1 MCKAPVYGVPG
12 LPHLTLALL
21 GLVASTSTTT
31 GESSMR
37 CGPSFQLCLR
47 DDGATHND
55 AGLPPGRMSISSRDP
70 LLWVF
75 FRLRSRLSSSE
86 MYDTIGPR
94 DGRQASSSREDTESA
109 NVLNLEKRRDN
120 CHILTTD
127 NRNVHLNARP
137 NNNVGESARQIFRSR
152 QFDEIY
158 QANYGD
164 NGDAISETGVSAK
177 PNLNPGAGDATKKA
191 TYKPPIAN
199 IAVNM
204 IF

>member
-1 MCKAPVYGVPG
+1 MAYTIAPTRLRVLEIPSPVQFPMPKAPVYGVPG

-21 GLVASTSTTT
+21 DYLLPPQRRLA
-31 GESSMR
+31 SMR

-47 DDGATHND
+47 DDGETHND

-70 LLWVF
+70 LLWVV
-75 FRLRSRLSSSE
+75 FRLRSCLSSSE

-137 NNNVGESARQIFRSR
+137 NNNLGGKTRR
-152 QFDEIY
+152 IY
-158 QANYGD
+158 
-164 NGDAISETGVSAK
+164 SST
-177 PNLNPGAGDATKKA
+177 
-191 TYKPPIAN
+191 
-199 IAVNM
+199 
-204 IF
+204 